1 VAQNK
6 LLDARGHL
14 AQLEI
19 AAPANFLGEEP
30 SAGRSAVMPRQVPTP
45 AVAENVIRNLLARR
59 ATITTLLER

>member
-1 VAQNK
+1 VARNK

-19 AAPANFLGEEP
+19 APANFLGEEP